1 MLLAIEL
8 ENFFS
13 IKNKIRLDFRA
24 GNINTNQA
32 KMLKDNLIEWNGQT
46 ILKTIGLFGPNASGK
61 SSIIR
66 AIKFCCMM
74 ILESHQHNENTRF
87 NFQPF
92 KFDGWQ
98 DKPSRFYI
106 DFVCEGIEYEYEYT
120 LTPTEILEESLYY
133 YPNGR
138 KAKVFERKGTEYT
151 FGTKVLERPK
161 DVALATSNKNLFLS
175 RASSMNRELAKTIYR
190 FFLNTFLL
198 DLVSLNSTSIEYNF
212 NKYKKVILKALE
224 ICDSDICDIKLRHK
238 KVTQPVTVGHDD
250 QGVSLELRTVDAI
263 DFKTCHKIDPS
274 IQFDMERDE
283 SDGTQRL
290 FAILNRMLDV
300 VSNNKSL
307 MLDEFDR
314 QLHTLLA
321 DFLIDL
327 VHASPQSQLLFTSH
341 NTNLIDMDRF
351 RKDQIIFV
359 NKKADGATEVYS
371 LYDFRDFRDTMDAE
385 KGYIQGRFDAIPY
398 VTSSA
403 STLRQLM
410 KGATEFPLA

>member
-32 KMLKDNLIEWNGQT
+32 KMLKDNLIEWNGQK

-106 DFVCEGIEYEYEYT
+106 DFLCDDIEYEYEYT

-138 KAKVFERKGTEYT
+138 KAKVFKRKGTEYT

-238 KVTQPVTVGHDD
+238 KVTQPVAVGHDD

-410 KGATEFPLA
+410 KGEEE

>member
-24 GNINTNQA
+24 GNINTTQA
-32 KMLKDNLIEWNGQT
+32 KLLKDNLIEWNGQK

-74 ILESHQHNENTRF
+74 VLESHQHNENTRF

-120 LTPTEILEESLYY
+120 LTTTEILTESLYY
-133 YPNGR
+133 YPNNR
-138 KAKVFERKGTEYT
+138 KAKIFERKGNEYT
-151 FGTKVLERPK
+151 FGIKVLERPK

-175 RASSMNRELAKTIYR
+175 RASSMNRELAKTVYR
-190 FFLNTFLL
+190 FFFNTFLL
-198 DLVSLNSTSIEYNF
+198 DLVSLSSTSIEYNF

-224 ICDSDICDIKLRHK
+224 ICDSDICDIKIRHK
-238 KVTQPVTVGHDD
+238 KVTQPVAVGQDD
-250 QGVSLELRTVDAI
+250 QGLSLELRPVDVI
-263 DFKTCHKIDPS
+263 DFKTYHKIDPS

-327 VHASPQSQLLFTSH
+327 VHASPQSQMLFTSH

-351 RKDQIIFV
+351 RKDQIVFV

-410 KGATEFPLA
+410 KGEEE

>member
-13 IKNKIRLDFRA
+13 IKNKICLDFRA

-32 KMLKDNLIEWNGQT
+32 KMLKDNLIEWNGQK

-66 AIKFCCMM
+66 AVKFCCMM

-120 LTPTEILEESLYY
+120 LTTTEILAESLYY
-133 YPNGR
+133 YPNHR
-138 KAKVFERKGTEYT
+138 KTKIFDRKGKDYS

-175 RASSMNRELAKTIYR
+175 RASSMNRELAKTVYR

-198 DLVSLNSTSIEYNF
+198 DLVSLSSTSIEYNF

-224 ICDSDICDIKLRHK
+224 ICDSDICDIKIRHK
-238 KVTQPVTVGHDD
+238 KVTQPVAVGQDE
-250 QGVSLELRTVDAI
+250 QGVSLELRPVDVI
-263 DFKTCHKIDPS
+263 DFKTYHKIDPS

-410 KGATEFPLA
+410 KGEEE

>member
-8 ENFFS
+8 ENFAS
-13 IKNKIRLDFRA
+13 IKNKVRLDFRA
-24 GNINTNQA
+24 GNINSNQA
-32 KMLKDNLIEWNGQT
+32 VMLKDNLINWNGQK

-61 SSIIR
+61 TSIIR
-66 AIKFCCMM
+66 SIKFCCMM
-74 ILESHQHNENTRF
+74 VLESHQHNENTRF

-98 DKPSRFYI
+98 QKPSRFFI
-106 DFVCEGIEYEYEYT
+106 NFVCENVEYEYEYI
-120 LTPTEILEESLYY
+120 LTQTEILEESLYY

-138 KAKVFERKGTEYT
+138 RAKIFERKGEQYT
-151 FGTKVLERPK
+151 FGTKVLEKPK

-175 RASSMNRELAKTIYR
+175 RASSMNRELAKTVYR

-198 DLVSLNSTSIEYNF
+198 DLVPLSSTSIEYNF

-224 ICDSDICDIKLRHK
+224 ICDSDICDIKIRHK
-238 KVTQPVTVGHDD
+238 KITQPFEVGRDEQGVTV
-250 QGVSLELRTVDAI
+250 ELRPIDAI
-263 DFKTCHKIDPS
+263 EFKTYHKIDPS

-300 VSNNKSL
+300 VSEKKSL
-307 MLDEFDR
+307 ILDEFDR

-341 NTNLIDMDRF
+341 NTNLIDMERF
-351 RKDQIIFV
+351 RKDQIVFV
-359 NKKADGATEVYS
+359 NKKADGATELYS

-385 KGYIQGRFDAIPY
+385 KGYLQGRFDAVPF

-403 STLRQLM
+403 TTLRQLM
-410 KGATEFPLA
+410 KGGEE

>member
-32 KMLKDNLIEWNGQT
+32 KMLKDNLIEWNGQK

-120 LTPTEILEESLYY
+120 LTPTEMLEESLYY

-238 KVTQPVTVGHDD
+238 KVTQPVAVGHDD

-410 KGATEFPLA
+410 KGEEE

>member
-24 GNINTNQA
+24 GNINTTQA
-32 KMLKDNLIEWNGQT
+32 KMLKDNLIEWNGQK

-74 ILESHQHNENTRF
+74 VLESHQHNENTRF

-120 LTPTEILEESLYY
+120 LTTTEILKESLYY
-133 YPNGR
+133 YPNHR
-138 KAKVFERKGTEYT
+138 KTKVFERTGTEYT

-175 RASSMNRELAKTIYR
+175 RASSMNRELAKTVYR

-198 DLVSLNSTSIEYNF
+198 DLVSLSSTSIEYNF

-224 ICDSDICDIKLRHK
+224 ICDSDICDIKIRHK
-238 KVTQPVTVGHDD
+238 KVTQPVAVGQDD
-250 QGVSLELRTVDAI
+250 QGLSLELRPVDVI
-263 DFKTCHKIDPS
+263 DFKTYHKIDPS

-351 RKDQIIFV
+351 RKDQIVFV

-385 KGYIQGRFDAIPY
+385 KGYLTGRFDAIPI

-410 KGATEFPLA
+410 KGGDE

>member
-24 GNINTNQA
+24 GNINTTQA
-32 KMLKDNLIEWNGQT
+32 KLLKDNLIEWNGQK

-74 ILESHQHNENTRF
+74 VLESHQHNENTRF

-92 KFDGWQ
+92 KFEGWQ
-98 DKPSRFYI
+98 DKPSRFFI
-106 DFVCEGIEYEYEYT
+106 DFVCDDIEYEYEYT
-120 LTPTEILEESLYY
+120 LTTSEILTESLYY
-133 YPNGR
+133 YPNHR
-138 KAKVFERKGTEYT
+138 KTKIFERKGTEYS

-175 RASSMNRELAKTIYR
+175 RASSMNRELAKSVYR
-190 FFLNTFLL
+190 FFMNTFLL
-198 DLVSLNSTSIEYNF
+198 DLVSLNSTGIEYNF
-212 NKYKKVILKALE
+212 NKYKSLVLKALE

-238 KVTQPVTVGHDD
+238 KITQPIPVGHDE
-250 QGVSLELRTVDAI
+250 QGISLELRTVDAI
-263 DFKTCHKIDPS
+263 EFKTYHKIDPS

-314 QLHTLLA
+314 QLHTILA

-327 VHASPQSQLLFTSH
+327 VHASTQSQLLFTSH
-341 NTNLIDMDRF
+341 NTNLIDMTRF
-351 RKDQIIFV
+351 RKDQIVFV
-359 NKKADGATEVYS
+359 NKRADGATEVYS
-371 LYDFRDFRDTMDAE
+371 LYDFKDFRDTMDAE
-385 KGYIQGRFDAIPY
+385 KGYLQGRFDAVPF
-398 VTSSA
+398 VVSSA

-410 KGATEFPLA
+410 KGGEE

>member
-24 GNINTNQA
+24 GNINTTQA
-32 KMLKDNLIEWNGQT
+32 KMLKDNLIEWNGQK

-74 ILESHQHNENTRF
+74 VLESHQHNENTRF

-120 LTPTEILEESLYY
+120 LTTTEILTESLYY
-133 YPNGR
+133 YPNHR
-138 KAKVFERKGTEYT
+138 KTKIFERKGAEYT

-175 RASSMNRELAKTIYR
+175 RASSMNRELAKTVYR
-190 FFLNTFLL
+190 FFFNTFLL
-198 DLVSLNSTSIEYNF
+198 DLVSLSSTSIEYNF

-224 ICDSDICDIKLRHK
+224 ICDSDICDIKIRHK
-238 KVTQPVTVGHDD
+238 KVTQPVAVGQDD
-250 QGVSLELRTVDAI
+250 QGLSLELRPVDVI
-263 DFKTCHKIDPS
+263 DFKTYHKIDPS

-351 RKDQIIFV
+351 RKDQIVFV

-385 KGYIQGRFDAIPY
+385 KGYLTGRFDAIPI

-410 KGATEFPLA
+410 KGGDE

>member
-24 GNINTNQA
+24 GHINTTQA
-32 KMLKDNLIEWNGQT
+32 KLLKDNLIEWNGQK

-74 ILESHQHNENTRF
+74 VLESHQHNENTRF

-120 LTPTEILEESLYY
+120 LTTTEILTESLYY
-133 YPNGR
+133 YPNNR
-138 KAKVFERKGTEYT
+138 KAKIFERKGNEYT
-151 FGTKVLERPK
+151 FGIKVLERPK

-175 RASSMNRELAKTIYR
+175 RASSMNRELAKTVYR
-190 FFLNTFLL
+190 FFFNTFLL
-198 DLVSLNSTSIEYNF
+198 DLVSLSSTSIEYNF

-224 ICDSDICDIKLRHK
+224 ICDSDICDIKIRHK
-238 KVTQPVTVGHDD
+238 KVTQPVAVGQDD
-250 QGVSLELRTVDAI
+250 QGLSLELRPVDVI
-263 DFKTCHKIDPS
+263 DFKTYHKIDPS

-327 VHASPQSQLLFTSH
+327 VHASPQSQMLFTSH

-351 RKDQIIFV
+351 RKDQIVFV

-410 KGATEFPLA
+410 KGEEE

>member
-190 FFLNTFLL
+190 FFLNSFLL

-238 KVTQPVTVGHDD
+238 KVTQPVAVGHDD
-250 QGVSLELRTVDAI
+250 QGVSLELRSVDAI

>member
-24 GNINTNQA
+24 GNINTTQA
-32 KMLKDNLIEWNGQT
+32 KLLKDNLIEWNGQK

-74 ILESHQHNENTRF
+74 VLESHQHNENTRF

-92 KFDGWQ
+92 KFEGWQ
-98 DKPSRFYI
+98 DKPSRFFI
-106 DFVCEGIEYEYEYT
+106 DFVCEGVEYEYEYT
-120 LTPTEILEESLYY
+120 LTASEILKESLYY
-133 YPNGR
+133 YPNNR
-138 KAKVFERKGTEYT
+138 KAKVFERKGNEYT
-151 FGTKVLERPK
+151 FGIKVLERPK

-175 RASSMNRELAKTIYR
+175 RASSMNRELAKTVYR

-198 DLVSLNSTSIEYNF
+198 DLVSLSSTSIEYNF

-224 ICDSDICDIKLRHK
+224 ICDSDICDINLRHK
-238 KVTQPVTVGHDD
+238 KVTQPVAVGQDD
-250 QGVSLELRTVDAI
+250 QGVSLELRPVDVI
-263 DFKTCHKIDPS
+263 DFKTYHKIDPS

-351 RKDQIIFV
+351 RKDQIVFV

-410 KGATEFPLA
+410 NGEEE

>member
-238 KVTQPVTVGHDD
+238 KVTQPVAVGHDD

-410 KGATEFPLA
+410 KGEEE

>member
-8 ENFFS
+8 ENFLS

-32 KMLKDNLIEWNGQT
+32 KMLKDNLIEWNGQK

-74 ILESHQHNENTRF
+74 ILESHQHNENTHF

-190 FFLNTFLL
+190 FFLNSFLL

-250 QGVSLELRTVDAI
+250 QGVSLELRSVDAI

-410 KGATEFPLA
+410 KGEEE

>member
-1 MLLAIEL
+1 
-8 ENFFS
+8 
-13 IKNKIRLDFRA
+13 
-24 GNINTNQA
+24 
-32 KMLKDNLIEWNGQT
+32 
-46 ILKTIGLFGPNASGK
+46 
-61 SSIIR
+61 
-66 AIKFCCMM
+66 
-74 ILESHQHNENTRF
+74 
-87 NFQPF
+87 
-92 KFDGWQ
+92 
-98 DKPSRFYI
+98 
-106 DFVCEGIEYEYEYT
+106 
-120 LTPTEILEESLYY
+120 
-133 YPNGR
+133 
-138 KAKVFERKGTEYT
+138 
-151 FGTKVLERPK
+151 
-161 DVALATSNKNLFLS
+161 
-175 RASSMNRELAKTIYR
+175 
-190 FFLNTFLL
+190 
-198 DLVSLNSTSIEYNF
+198 
-212 NKYKKVILKALE
+212 
-224 ICDSDICDIKLRHK
+224 
-238 KVTQPVTVGHDD
+238 
-250 QGVSLELRTVDAI
+250 
-263 DFKTCHKIDPS
+263 
-274 IQFDMERDE
+274 MERDE

-410 KGATEFPLA
+410 KGEEE

>member
-24 GNINTNQA
+24 GNINTTQA
-32 KMLKDNLIEWNGQT
+32 KMLKDNLIEWNGQK

-74 ILESHQHNENTRF
+74 VLESHQHNENTRF

-120 LTPTEILEESLYY
+120 LTTTEILTESLYY
-133 YPNGR
+133 YPNHR
-138 KAKVFERKGTEYT
+138 KTKIFERKGADYL

-175 RASSMNRELAKTIYR
+175 RASSMNRELAKTVYR

-198 DLVSLNSTSIEYNF
+198 DLVSLSSTSIEYNF
-212 NKYKKVILKALE
+212 NKYKQVILKALE

-238 KVTQPVTVGHDD
+238 KVTQPVAVGQDD
-250 QGVSLELRTVDAI
+250 QGVSLELRPVDVI
-263 DFKTCHKIDPS
+263 DFKTYHKIDPS

-351 RKDQIIFV
+351 RKDQIVFV

-385 KGYIQGRFDAIPY
+385 KGYLTGRFDAIPI

-410 KGATEFPLA
+410 KGGDE